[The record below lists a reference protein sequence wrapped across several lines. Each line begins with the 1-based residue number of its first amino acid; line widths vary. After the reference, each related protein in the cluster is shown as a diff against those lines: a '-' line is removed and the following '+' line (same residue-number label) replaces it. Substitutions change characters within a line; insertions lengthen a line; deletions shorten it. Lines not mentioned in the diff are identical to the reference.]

1 MKRIILIIS
10 AITIS
15 LTAISQSDT
24 TYINRINSSIGR
36 MYDSVNVWW
45 RSPSSIP
52 DSIRQLKAPN
62 YPEIVYEKRIANL
75 DELTSIKLEYN
86 DVVLKYI
93 KAYGLSNRPKMQK
106 VIGLSAYYFPIF
118 EEYFAKYGLPLE
130 LKYLAAVESSL
141 DPNAISKSGAV
152 GLWQFLK
159 PTADVM
165 GLKVTTYI
173 DERRDVRKSTDA
185 ACRYLRY
192 LYETFGDWQ
201 LALVAYNGG
210 QGTVKNAIERS
221 GG

>member
-1 MKRIILIIS
+1 MKRIISIIF
-10 AITIS
+10 AITVS
-15 LTAISQSDT
+15 LTASSQSDSDL
-24 TYINRINSSIGR
+24 IGRINKS
-36 MYDSVNVWW
+36 MAQKYDSVNVWW

-130 LKYLAAVESSL
+130 LKYLSNNTSNL
-141 DPNAISKSGAV
+141 
-152 GLWQFLK
+152 
-159 PTADVM
+159 
-165 GLKVTTYI
+165 
-173 DERRDVRKSTDA
+173 
-185 ACRYLRY
+185 
-192 LYETFGDWQ
+192 
-201 LALVAYNGG
+201 
-210 QGTVKNAIERS
+210 
-221 GG
+221 

>member
-86 DVVLKYI
+86 DVVLK
-93 KAYGLSNRPKMQK
+93 
-106 VIGLSAYYFPIF
+106 
-118 EEYFAKYGLPLE
+118 
-130 LKYLAAVESSL
+130 
-141 DPNAISKSGAV
+141 
-152 GLWQFLK
+152 
-159 PTADVM
+159 
-165 GLKVTTYI
+165 
-173 DERRDVRKSTDA
+173 
-185 ACRYLRY
+185 
-192 LYETFGDWQ
+192 
-201 LALVAYNGG
+201 
-210 QGTVKNAIERS
+210 
-221 GG
+221 